1 MSGPSPPAHP
11 QPWCH
16 QKNGAR
22 RAHALTVT
30 LWQFGLK
37 VSENM
42 INEWCERGWAVCYL
56 VYQGSMA
63 APGVQAL
70 STLTR
75 RHAIKVVSTA
85 NVEDCCM
92 AVGEVV
98 GHECILSA
106 SRMNNAMVIFLNS
119 IERVNELVE
128 HGVVIGGEFVSVLPL
143 SQPSKRVTLSNVPP
157 FLSDDILTNA
167 LSRYGKI
174 VSPIKK
180 IPISSVSPLLKHIV
194 SFRRFVYM
202 IVQDD
207 AELDL
212 SLSFKVDGFEYV
224 IFVTTAKTRC
234 FGCGNFGHLIQ
245 NCPDKLNEKE
255 TIEGG
260 NVEPAPSTSKV
271 IEAGPVG
278 SESPGLSRT
287 ETESVTGKGPVA
299 ASVAEVGSIA
309 VNLECLRAADAELSV
324 SESVDGVQVSGSS
337 VKKQACDATENI
349 VESML
354 QNVCELNGVDME
366 VEQNMFK
373 VPQKKKKRGNSQ
385 DAKVLR
391 KLDLQASDDQETESD
406 SELSDSS
413 VVLSQNDFSSRN
425 YDVEDIKL
433 FLKSTK
439 NKRGVC
445 VQEYFPDIKQFV
457 EKTRNLMVEG
467 CFTNKEMSEEG
478 NAVLSGVLSSGELYK
493 ALQGM
498 ECGRA
503 PGIDGLPVDFYKS
516 FWAELGLDL
525 LQVLSDSLFKGTM
538 PLSCRRAI
546 ITLIPKKGDLTDI
559 KSWRPVSL
567 LCTDYKLLSK
577 VLANR
582 LSGVLDQEKA
592 FDRVEHLYLWRT
604 LEAFGFCQEFIG
616 MVKVLYS
623 EVESILK
630 VNGGLCAPFQVERG
644 IRQGLACVDP
654 PFELLTRIQAVLVDF
669 FWDKLH
675 WVQQSVLYLPKEEG
689 GQGLLQRADTEFS
702 KSGILLIPPPKLR
715 SDILEGMAEEIFRYA
730 TYPTD
735 SQLDQAAEALINA
748 HPCLREKGTRTG
760 HEGWKHY
767 LTIKTANFH
776 SKLSKTGHPK
786 ITVNSLRNK
795 HKGQNLKSISFG
807 LVVLFGLVYAL
818 NLSYPQSLKF
828 TFEFFQKPAICVPT
842 HVSINVYYRFP
853 FFPRSR

>member
-1 MSGPSPPAHP
+1 MEEKLLVYIAGYPERKDKASTASVQSAGQSLQQWWDVAKAQIKQLCQQYTHNVTRGITYSIKAIKRELVELQGLADNPSDIQKRAVRFYENLYKSELTDEQTVGNVFLENLP
-11 QPWCH
+11 QLSEEANAELS
-16 QKNGAR
+16 K
-22 RAHALTVT
+22 ALTLEELDRALQSMVWQKPLIYGSRLDISHDGPLPPLGGILLSSGVT
-30 LWQFGLK
+30 TLGHLSRLAGKGFKNIDLVAGHLGIRSARIVDKVLENWRPALTQEEFKLLEDYAEGLT
-37 VSENM
+37 VPNSSDPYPNLFFSPNLED
-42 INEWCERGWAVCYL
+42 WAVCYL

-85 NVEDCCM
+85 SVEDCCM

-234 FGCGNFGHLIQ
+234 FGCGNFGHLIR

-260 NVEPAPSTSKV
+260 NAEPAPSTSKV

-309 VNLECLRAADAELSV
+309 VNRACLRAADAELSV
-324 SESVDGVQVSGSS
+324 SESGDGVQVSGSS

-354 QNVCELNGVDME
+354 QNVCEVNGVDME
-366 VEQNMFK
+366 VEQNLFK

-467 CFTNKEMSEEG
+467 CFTNKEVYRLKKIVR
-478 NAVLSGVLSSGELYK
+478 NLNK
-493 ALQGM
+493 
-498 ECGRA
+498 
-503 PGIDGLPVDFYKS
+503 
-516 FWAELGLDL
+516 DL
-525 LQVLSDSLFKGTM
+525 NNDV
-538 PLSCRRAI
+538 
-546 ITLIPKKGDLTDI
+546 
-559 KSWRPVSL
+559 
-567 LCTDYKLLSK
+567 
-577 VLANR
+577 
-582 LSGVLDQEKA
+582 
-592 FDRVEHLYLWRT
+592 
-604 LEAFGFCQEFIG
+604 
-616 MVKVLYS
+616 
-623 EVESILK
+623 
-630 VNGGLCAPFQVERG
+630 
-644 IRQGLACVDP
+644 
-654 PFELLTRIQAVLVDF
+654 
-669 FWDKLH
+669 
-675 WVQQSVLYLPKEEG
+675 
-689 GQGLLQRADTEFS
+689 
-702 KSGILLIPPPKLR
+702 
-715 SDILEGMAEEIFRYA
+715 
-730 TYPTD
+730 
-735 SQLDQAAEALINA
+735 
-748 HPCLREKGTRTG
+748 
-760 HEGWKHY
+760 
-767 LTIKTANFH
+767 
-776 SKLSKTGHPK
+776 
-786 ITVNSLRNK
+786 
-795 HKGQNLKSISFG
+795 
-807 LVVLFGLVYAL
+807 
-818 NLSYPQSLKF
+818 
-828 TFEFFQKPAICVPT
+828 
-842 HVSINVYYRFP
+842 
-853 FFPRSR
+853 